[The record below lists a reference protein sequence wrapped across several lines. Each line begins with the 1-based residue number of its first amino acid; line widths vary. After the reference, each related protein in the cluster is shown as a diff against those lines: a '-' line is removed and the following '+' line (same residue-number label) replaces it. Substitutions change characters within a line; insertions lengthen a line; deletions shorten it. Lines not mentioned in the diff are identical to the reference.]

1 MNLLCII
8 NVLTNDRDIKM
19 KRVLI
24 GIILVGVLG
33 ACASND
39 VAQKTEIKA
48 EVTEKNQETN
58 GVVITSENFIHAD
71 SVRAYL
77 KEIAFT
83 GSVNKLRHLREVA
96 NTDNQD
102 VIRMNRDTLY
112 TRIIIDAKE
121 GATVTLPKYD
131 GLQIVALL
139 DENHQQIK
147 ELNGEGTL
155 KITKDM
161 LSVGQ
166 HGYIIVR
173 TGFIAGLSDDEK
185 MERAY
190 AAQDGIAFT
199 AKSNAPY
206 VPSVKYDFSTMD
218 AVKYDILRNFALN
231 LPENFSVGDGAGL
244 IGERDEETAKVVV
257 AIGWGFLPKSQ
268 AAYASFTGYRE
279 REVLT
284 IKSPELKEK
293 GFFSYTL
300 YDDNGW
306 IATND
311 YAINSDDM
319 IQNKD
324 GTYTV
329 TFLASGEPVQ
339 KNDLNV
345 VRTPR
350 GKYWTAVLRSYNPVD
365 PEANQKLIDGYAR
378 GFDKQLKIY

>member
-1 MNLLCII
+1 
-8 NVLTNDRDIKM
+8 
-19 KRVLI
+19 
-24 GIILVGVLG
+24 
-33 ACASND
+33 
-39 VAQKTEIKA
+39 
-48 EVTEKNQETN
+48 
-58 GVVITSENFIHAD
+58 
-71 SVRAYL
+71 
-77 KEIAFT
+77 
-83 GSVNKLRHLREVA
+83 
-96 NTDNQD
+96 
-102 VIRMNRDTLY
+102 
-112 TRIIIDAKE
+112 
-121 GATVTLPKYD
+121 
-131 GLQIVALL
+131 
-139 DENHQQIK
+139 
-147 ELNGEGTL
+147 
-155 KITKDM
+155 M